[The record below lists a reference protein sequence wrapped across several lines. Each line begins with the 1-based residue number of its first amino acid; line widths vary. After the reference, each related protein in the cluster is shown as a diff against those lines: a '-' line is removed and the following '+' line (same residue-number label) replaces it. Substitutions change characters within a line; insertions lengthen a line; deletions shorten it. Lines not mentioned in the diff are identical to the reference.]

1 MPVAGSVAPPA
12 GAGRAGGADGVAP
25 TSGRRDLSD
34 EDLSVFLD
42 LATDVYGIFDPQKG
56 LVWANPSVVG
66 VLGYEPEEIRHVDL
80 ADLVHP
86 EDLGAPT
93 EDLEDFPRDGSL
105 RTLEVRC
112 RAKDGGWRWLEL
124 TGSWEAPTGVLYGA
138 ARDVTDRRLTQA
150 ALARNERLMQ
160 AILDQSTAAVYVEDL
175 DERYLLVN
183 DAFLAIVGRGREEVV
198 GRRAAEVW
206 APRPN
211 PGGDV
216 DALVMASGESVT
228 RDDVVDVGGG
238 PRTYMTVRFP
248 VRDAAGATVGM
259 AGIATDITGRTEA
272 EEALAERERL
282 LDTIVRACP
291 DIVTILDSTGRV
303 REVSQASSRILGY
316 DLRDPVHEELEGLL
330 HPDDLAAIYR
340 AYARLLTQETPQID
354 LRYRVRHRDGHWVTL
369 DTRGQVVRGDDGR
382 AEGAVVVSRDITAD
396 LAFQT
401 ELEEAL
407 RSAEEASAE
416 KSDFLSRMSHELRTP
431 LNSVMGFAQLLGMD
445 ALGEE
450 QTQAV
455 GHILRA
461 GHHLLNLIDEVL
473 DIARIESGRLDLS
486 LGPVPVAA
494 VVADALDLAGPLAE
508 DRHIALVVDLGAIP
522 ATTHVRA
529 DRQRLMQVMLNLLSN
544 GVKYNDPE
552 GRVTVSA
559 RLEGGAVT
567 LAVADTGPGIDPH
580 DAERVFRPFDRL
592 GAERTA
598 VQGTGVGLTLSK
610 HLVEQ
615 MGGSI
620 ALASEPGR
628 GATFTVT
635 LPVTDPEVQTQA
647 PRRSR
652 SGSRRGEGV
661 LRVLHIE
668 DNLANLE
675 LVDQVLSRSGTVD
688 LRAAMFGGLGLE
700 LAREERPDLVLLDL
714 HLPDMPGADVLERLR
729 QDPATATVPVVV
741 VSADATPE
749 QVRGL
754 RDKGVLAYLTKPID
768 LQELLAVVDR
778 VGKGSG
784 S

>member
-1 MPVAGSVAPPA
+1 VPVDETAAPPA
-12 GAGRAGGADGVAP
+12 GAAEGRPALAPGATA
-25 TSGRRDLSD
+25 GRRDLSD
-34 EDLSVFLD
+34 EDLSIFLD
-42 LATDVYGIFDPQKG
+42 LSTDVYGVFDPQKG

-66 VLGYEPEEIRHVDL
+66 VLGYEQEELGHIDL

-86 EDLGAPT
+86 EDLGEPT
-93 EDLEDFPRDGSL
+93 EDLEDFPRDGSTL
-105 RTLEVRC
+105 VLEVRC
-112 RAKDGGWRWLEL
+112 RAKDGGWRWLEW
-124 TGSWEAPTGVLYGA
+124 TGSWEEATGLLYGA
-138 ARDVTDRRLTQA
+138 ARDVTDRRLARA

-160 AILDQSTAAVYVEDL
+160 AMLDHSTAAVYVEDL

-183 DAFLAIVGRGREEVV
+183 DAFLTIVGRDRDEVI

-211 PGGDV
+211 PGADV
-216 DALVMASGESVT
+216 DPLVMASGESVT
-228 RDDVVDVGGG
+228 RDDVVDTEVGS
-238 PRTYMTVRFP
+238 RTYMTVRFP
-248 VRDAAGATVGM
+248 VRDGAGHTIGL

-291 DIVTILDSTGRV
+291 DIVTILDGSGRV
-303 REVSQASSRILGY
+303 REVSQASARILGY
-316 DLRDPVHEELEGLL
+316 DLRDPVHEELEALL
-330 HPDDLAAIYR
+330 HPEDLPAIYR
-340 AYARLLTQETPQID
+340 EYAKLLTREKPQIG

-369 DTRGQVVRGDDGR
+369 DTRGQVIVGEDNR

-396 LAFQT
+396 LVFET

-407 RSAEEASAE
+407 RTAEEASAE
-416 KSDFLSRMSHELRTP
+416 KSQFLSRMSHELRTP

-445 ALGEE
+445 ELGDE
-450 QTQAV
+450 QSQAV
-455 GHILRA
+455 GHIVRA
-461 GHHLLNLIDEVL
+461 GQHLLNLIDEVL
-473 DIARIESGRLDLS
+473 DIARIESGRLDLT
-486 LGPVPVAA
+486 LLPVPVTT
-494 VVADALDLAGPLAE
+494 VVADALDLARPLAE
-508 DRHIALVVDLGAIP
+508 DRHITLVADLAAIA

-529 DRQRLMQVMLNLLSN
+529 DRQRLMQVLLNLLSN

-552 GRVTVSA
+552 GRVVVSA
-559 RLEGGAVT
+559 TMEGDAVA
-567 LAVADTGPGIDPH
+567 LAVSDTGPGIDPH

-592 GAERTA
+592 GAERTD

-615 MGGSI
+615 MGGTI

-635 LPVTDPEVQTQA
+635 LPLAEPEV
-647 PRRSR
+647 PPPVRRR
-652 SGSRRGEGV
+652 QPGGAWQGTGV

-675 LVDQVLSRSGTVD
+675 LVDQVLTRAGTVD

-700 LAREERPDLVLLDL
+700 LAREEPPDLVLLDL
-714 HLPDMPGADVLERLR
+714 HLPDIPGTEVLDRLR
-729 QDPATATVPVVV
+729 ADPATATVPVVV

-754 RDKGVLAYLTKPID
+754 QDRGVLAYLTKPID
-768 LQELLAVVDR
+768 VQELLGVVEQ
-778 VGKGSG
+778 VGRQSR

>member
-1 MPVAGSVAPPA
+1 MPVAGSAAPPA
-12 GAGRAGGADGVAP
+12 GAGNTGGGDGGAP
-25 TSGRRDLSD
+25 TTGRRELSD

-42 LATDVYGIFDPQKG
+42 LSTDVYGIFDPQKG

-66 VLGYEPEEIRHVDL
+66 VLGFAPEELRHVDL

-86 EDLGAPT
+86 DDLGQPT
-93 EDLEDFPRDGSL
+93 EDLEDFPRDGAL

-112 RAKDGGWRWLEL
+112 RAKDGGWRWLEW

-160 AILDQSTAAVYVEDL
+160 AILDQSTAAVHVEDL

-183 DAFLAIVGRGREEVV
+183 DAFLTIVGRDREEVV
-198 GRRAAEVW
+198 GRRAVEVW
-206 APRPN
+206 APRLN
-211 PGGDV
+211 PGADL

-228 RDDVVDVGGG
+228 RDDVVEVGGG

-248 VRDAAGATVGM
+248 VRDAAGTTVGM

-291 DIVTILDSTGRV
+291 DIVTILDGTGRV
-303 REVSQASSRILGY
+303 REVSQASARILGY
-316 DLRDPVHEELEGLL
+316 DLRDPVHEELENLL
-330 HPDDLAAIYR
+330 HPEDLPAIYR
-340 AYARLLTQETPQID
+340 AYTKLLTQETPQID

-369 DTRGQVVRGDDGR
+369 DTRGQVIRGDDGQ

-396 LAFQT
+396 LVFQT

-407 RSAEEASAE
+407 RAAEEASAE
-416 KSDFLSRMSHELRTP
+416 KSEFLSRMSHELRTP

-445 ALGEE
+445 GLGEE

-473 DIARIESGRLDLS
+473 DIARIESGRLDLT

-494 VVADALDLAGPLAE
+494 VVVDALDLARPLAE
-508 DRHIALVVDLGAIP
+508 DRHIALVGDLGAIP

-529 DRQRLMQVMLNLLSN
+529 DRQRLMQVLLNLLSN
-544 GVKYNDPE
+544 GVKYNEPG

-559 RLEGGAVT
+559 RLEGDVVA

-592 GAERTA
+592 GAERTS

-620 ALASEPGR
+620 VLASEPGR

-635 LPVTDPEVQTQA
+635 LPVTSPEVQARA
-647 PRRSR
+647 PRRRR
-652 SGSRRGEGV
+652 SAARRGDGV

-714 HLPDMPGADVLERLR
+714 HLPDMSGTDVLERLR

-754 RDKGVLAYLTKPID
+754 RDKGVLAYLTKPVD
-768 LQELLAVVDR
+768 VQELLAVVDR
-778 VGKGSG
+778 VGKGSR

>member
-1 MPVAGSVAPPA
+1 MPVAGSAAPPA
-12 GAGRAGGADGVAP
+12 GAGRSAGGGD
-25 TSGRRDLSD
+25 RRELSD

-42 LATDVYGIFDPQKG
+42 LSTDVYGIFDPQKG

-66 VLGYEPEEIRHVDL
+66 VLGYAPEELRHVDL

-86 EDLGAPT
+86 DDLGEPT
-93 EDLEDFPRDGSL
+93 EDLEEFPRDGAL

-112 RAKDGGWRWLEL
+112 RAKDGSWRWLEW
-124 TGSWEAPTGVLYGA
+124 TGSWEAQTGVLYGA

-183 DAFLAIVGRGREEVV
+183 DAFLAIIGRDREEVV
-198 GRRAAEVW
+198 GRRAVEVW
-206 APRPN
+206 APRLN
-211 PGGDV
+211 PGADL

-248 VRDAAGATVGM
+248 VRDAAGTTVGM

-291 DIVTILDSTGRV
+291 DIVTILDGTGRV
-303 REVSQASSRILGY
+303 REVSQASARILGY
-316 DLRDPVHEELEGLL
+316 DLRDPVHEELEDLL
-330 HPDDLAAIYR
+330 HPDDLPAIYR
-340 AYARLLTQETPQID
+340 EYAKLLTQETPQID

-369 DTRGQVVRGDDGR
+369 DTRGQVIRGDDGR

-396 LAFQT
+396 LVFQT

-407 RSAEEASAE
+407 RAAEEASAE

-445 ALGEE
+445 GLGEE

-473 DIARIESGRLDLS
+473 DIARIESGRLDLT
-486 LGPVPVAA
+486 LGPVLVAA
-494 VVADALDLAGPLAE
+494 VVADALDLARPLAE
-508 DRHIALVVDLGAIP
+508 DRHIALVGDLGAIP
-522 ATTHVRA
+522 ASTHVRA

-544 GVKYNDPE
+544 GVKYNEPE

-559 RLEGGAVT
+559 RLEGGAVA

-592 GAERTA
+592 GAERTS

-635 LPVTDPEVQTQA
+635 LPVTDPEVQARA
-647 PRRSR
+647 PRRRR
-652 SGSRRGEGV
+652 SGSRMGEGV

-714 HLPDMPGADVLERLR
+714 HLPDMPGTDVLERLR

-749 QVRGL
+749 QVREL

-768 LQELLAVVDR
+768 VQELLGVVDR
-778 VGKGSG
+778 VGKGSR